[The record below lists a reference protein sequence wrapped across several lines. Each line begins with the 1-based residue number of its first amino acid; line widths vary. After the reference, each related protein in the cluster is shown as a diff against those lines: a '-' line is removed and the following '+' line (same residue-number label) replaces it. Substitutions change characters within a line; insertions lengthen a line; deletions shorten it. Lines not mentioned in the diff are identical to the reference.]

1 MMNSASAATAV
12 TRSSPLAMGSQGSYR
27 LSSDELRSG
36 LDVRA
41 VSLTELPVDLVRELL
56 RLRKAWSHTA
66 DHAA

>member
-12 TRSSPLAMGSQGSYR
+12 SRSSPLGLGSQGSYR
-27 LSSDELRSG
+27 LSSDELRTG

-41 VSLTELPVDLVRELL
+41 ISLTDLPVELVRELL
-56 RLRKAWSHTA
+56 RLRKAWGHTA